1 MGWLIFVLCLLLLLL
16 MPLKLF
22 VRYNGNLRAWLTF
35 GPVTINLYPKKRS
48 PGKKRASQ
56 KKNGF
61 ESHEEVKK
69 QKKSDKESVVA
80 IIKLILDFLNDFRT
94 KLRIDDLQ
102 LRIILADEDPC
113 DLSVN
118 YGRSWA
124 ALGSFYPQLERF
136 FVIKK
141 RQVEIECDYT
151 AEETVI
157 NASADLTITVGR
169 ILTLGVY
176 HGFKLLRKYLTFM
189 KKSKDGAVS

>member
-176 HGFKLLRKYLTFM
+176 HGFKLLRKYLIFM